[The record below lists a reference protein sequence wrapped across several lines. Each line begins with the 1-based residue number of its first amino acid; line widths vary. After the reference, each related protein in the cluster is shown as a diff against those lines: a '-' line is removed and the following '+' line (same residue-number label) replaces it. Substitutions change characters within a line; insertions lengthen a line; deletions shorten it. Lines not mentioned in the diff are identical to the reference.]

1 MLAIQEYLQT
11 HSLEELKEEF
21 AIKVTPDLNYPN
33 LLLFKYSQ
41 IDSRPENH
49 PIVVESRGLI
59 LNQSNNW
66 SVVCYGLNRFFNFG
80 QGCAAQFHWNTAT
93 TYIKLD
99 GSCMNL
105 FWNPYSESW
114 QVATTGHPNAAGN
127 VGAFGF
133 TFKDLFW
140 KTWEQLGYE
149 LPKDKNKT
157 YVFELTSP
165 YNKIVVSY
173 PHSELNLLAVRD
185 LTTFKEEDPQQIAYW
200 NNWLVCPKFPN
211 FNSFEEVVNHANE
224 NSGVNLEGYIV
235 VDQHF
240 NRVKIKGSAYVAL
253 HHLKGSF
260 SMANFIEVLRSNEGS
275 EVLLHFPEY
284 SSLYQEL
291 KARLNTLIIQIEN
304 IWDQT
309 NHIQVQKD
317 FAIAIKDFPFK
328 DVLFAL
334 RANKIS
340 SIKEG
345 IQTMRVEY
353 LMRLLNTNDFEGF
366 IF

>member
-1 MLAIQEYLQT
+1 MLAIQEYLRS
-11 HSLEELKEEF
+11 HSIEEITSELG
-21 AIKVTPDLNYPN
+21 IKATRDINYPH
-33 LLLFKYSQ
+33 LIQFKYSQ
-41 IDSRPENH
+41 VDSPKSH
-49 PIVVESRGLI
+49 PVVIESRGII
-59 LNQSNNW
+59 LDESKDW
-66 SVVCYGLNRFFNFG
+66 EIVCFGLKRFFNFG
-80 QGCAAQFHWNTAT
+80 EGCAAQFHWNTAQV
-93 TYIKLD
+93 YEKLD
-99 GSCMNL
+99 GSLCQL
-105 FWNPYSESW
+105 WWNPYSEKW
-114 QVATTGHPNAAGN
+114 QVSTSGNPNAAGN
-127 VGAFGF
+127 VGTFGF
-133 TFKDLFW
+133 TFKELFW
-140 KTWEQLGYE
+140 KTWDQLGYQ
-149 LPKDKNKT
+149 LPKYKGCT
-157 YVFELTSP
+157 YCFELTSP

-173 PHSELNLLAVRD
+173 PHAELNLLAVRD
-185 LTTFKEEDPQQIAYW
+185 LETLKEEDPEIEAGW
-200 NNWLVCPKFPN
+200 NNWLVCPKFKN
-211 FNSFEEVVNHANE
+211 FNSFEEVVKEADE
-224 NSGVNLEGYIV
+224 KSGVNLEGYIV
-235 VDQHF
+235 VDQFF

-340 SIKEG
+340 SIQNG
-345 IQTMRVEY
+345 IQSMRVEY
-353 LMRLLNTNDFEGF
+353 LMKLLNAGDFEGF